1 MLDSKIEY
9 VVHLLLQK
17 QYKISFAESCT
28 GGLLASSLVGIPSA
42 SKVFDESIVTYSD
55 TSKVK
60 YLGVNP
66 NTIQQYG
73 VVSEEVAFEMAEG
86 IVKTT
91 NAQIGVSITG
101 FAGPSGG
108 SIDKPVGTVCFGFC
122 IQEKTFTKT
131 IYFQQMSRNEVRESA
146 TTYVWD
152 TLISILTEEGELK

>member
-91 NAQIGVSITG
+91 NVQIGVSITG

-146 TTYVWD
+146 ITYVWD